1 VRRKDP
7 DKLLRKVK
15 AEEIAFE
22 YGIYDVQDPTPDLP
36 ADFAEREWEK
46 YEGMLPGAIRAL
58 DGGVLGLADWQT
70 ILMHI
75 QAVWA
80 RHPDFARDMADQS
93 TGRGEPC
100 PVGDDVQR
108 LRKQVL
114 PEVRAV
120 MAGSRFATLRRHPAA
135 VRFVGDDK
143 GFVPIGDEHGN
154 PVGVFFALSGSLAV
168 LMALGAAQSSDDYEQ
183 GPHAERT
190 VNAKGAVILNDATWD
205 HVGIRCVIGHPDDAD
220 YVETLQDHDR
230 QIKVKIRYGPYR
242 GNREPGFFDW
252 C

>member
-1 VRRKDP
+1 MRRKDP

-58 DGGVLGLADWQT
+58 DGGVFGPADWQS

-108 LRKQVL
+108 LRRQVL

-120 MAGSRFATLRRHPAA
+120 MAGSSRLRNATTPPRRRQIRGRRQGLRADRRRAWQSGGR
-135 VRFVGDDK
+135 VLR
-143 GFVPIGDEHGN
+143 
-154 PVGVFFALSGSLAV
+154 PVGLLAV

-183 GPHAERT
+183 GPT
-190 VNAKGAVILNDATWD
+190 LN
-205 HVGIRCVIGHPDDAD
+205 
-220 YVETLQDHDR
+220 ELSTLR
-230 QIKVKIRYGPYR
+230 AR
-242 GNREPGFFDW
+242 
-252 C
+252 